1 MKIVL
6 TGGCTGGHIYPALAI
21 GDKFKE
27 MDPANEVLYIG
38 HDGGLETTIVP
49 KAGYELKTVDA
60 DWFRRDN
67 PITLAKTIA
76 VSNRGAMQ
84 ARKILR
90 DFKPDVVVSTGSF
103 VSVPVVLAAYA
114 EGIPFYLHE
123 QNGFPG
129 VSNRSF
135 AKSANRIFLG
145 FGSAAEYF
153 HDRDKLI
160 YSGNPVRRDF
170 CGRDASAD
178 RKELGIAEKD
188 VVITVFGGS
197 LGSDTTNRIGMSLIR
212 EYGGR
217 EGYTVIFGT
226 GRDYYENVC
235 VDIKRLRLGQYDNI
249 RIMPYIANMPQIMS
263 ASDLVVSRAGALSVA
278 EVTMAGRAAVFVPS
292 PNVTADHQYYN
303 AKAVADQ
310 GGAVLVRESD
320 NTAAEVMDHI
330 RALADNPEKIRE
342 MATASVALAP
352 TEAADIIYN
361 NIMAT
366 YHEEHG
372 RRSGFGARRKRR

>member
-1 MKIVL
+1 MRIVL

-21 GDKFKE
+21 GDKFRE
-27 MDPANEVLYIG
+27 MDPANEVIYIG
-38 HDGGLETTIVP
+38 HDGGLETSIVP
-49 KAGYELKTVDA
+49 QAGYELKTVDA

-67 PITLAKTIA
+67 PVTLAKTIA

-84 ARKILR
+84 ARKIMR

-103 VSVPVVLAAYA
+103 VSVPVVLAALA

-135 AKSANRIFLG
+135 AMSANRIFLG

-153 HDRDKLI
+153 REKDKLI
-160 YSGNPVRRDF
+160 YSGNPVRKDF
-170 CGRDASAD
+170 CGRDRLLD
-178 RKELGIAEKD
+178 RKEIGISD
-188 VVITVFGGS
+188 TDIVITVFGGS
-197 LGSDTTNRIGMSLIR
+197 LGSETTNRIGMSLIK

-217 EGYTVIFGT
+217 EGYTLYFGT
-226 GRDYYENVC
+226 GKDYYENVT
-235 VDIKRLRLGQYDNI
+235 VDIKRLGLRQHENI
-249 RIMPYIANMPQIMS
+249 LVMPYISNMPQLMS
-263 ASDLVVSRAGALSVA
+263 ASDLVVSRSGALSVA
-278 EVTMAGRAAVFVPS
+278 EVTMAGRAAIFVPS

-303 AKAVADQ
+303 AKAVADK

-320 NTAAEVMDHI
+320 NTASEVMEHI
-330 RALADNPEKIRE
+330 RKLTDNPEKIRE
-342 MATASVALAP
+342 MAAASAALAP
-352 TEAADIIYN
+352 TDAADIIYR

-366 YHEEHG
+366 YREKNG
-372 RRSGFGARRKRR
+372 RRSGFGTIGKRK